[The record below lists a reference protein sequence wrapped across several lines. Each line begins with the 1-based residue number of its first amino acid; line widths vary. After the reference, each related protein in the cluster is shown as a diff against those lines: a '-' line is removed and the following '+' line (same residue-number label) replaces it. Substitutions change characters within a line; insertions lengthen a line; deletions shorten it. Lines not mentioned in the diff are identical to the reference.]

1 MIGWVGSPATATG
14 RSGACASRAHTY
26 TEIAAR
32 YGVSRQAIHQIASRG
47 EKQPPPPL
55 IPALCRAARG
65 LLGWT
70 QGDLAAAIGNRIPCI
85 SDFERGYGLSPR
97 NTAAIIAA
105 FERAGL
111 TLEVSDAYV
120 GVRLPTRRSR

>member
-1 MIGWVGSPATATG
+1 MGQ
-14 RSGACASRAHTY
+14 RASNRNRTIRRLREQGHTY

-47 EKQPPPPL
+47 QKQPPPPL
-55 IPALCRAARG
+55 TPALCRAARG

-70 QGDLAAAIGNRIPCI
+70 QGDLAAAIGKRIPSI

-97 NTAAIIAA
+97 DAAAIIAV
-105 FERAGL
+105 FGRAGV
-111 TLEVSDAYV
+111 TLEVSHAYV
-120 GVRLPTRRSR
+120 GVRLATRRSR

>member
-1 MIGWVGSPATATG
+1 MG
-14 RSGACASRAHTY
+14 RPHSNRNRTIRRLREQGHTY
-26 TEIAAR
+26 AAIAAR
-32 YGVSRQAIHQIASRG
+32 FDVSRQAIHQIASRG

-55 IPALCRAARG
+55 TPALCRAARG

-70 QGDLAAAIGNRIPCI
+70 QGDLAAAIGKRIPCI

-97 NTAAIIAA
+97 DAAAIIAA
-105 FERAGL
+105 FERVGI

-120 GVRLPTRRSR
+120 GVRLATLRSR

>member
-1 MIGWVGSPATATG
+1 MG
-14 RSGACASRAHTY
+14 RPHSNRNRTIRRLREQGQTSA
-26 TEIAAR
+26 EIAAR

-55 IPALCRAARG
+55 TPALCRAARG

-70 QGDLAAAIGNRIPCI
+70 QGDLAAAIGKRIPCI

-97 NTAAIIAA
+97 DAAAIIVV
-105 FERAGL
+105 FERAGV
-111 TLEVSDAYV
+111 TLEVSDGYV
-120 GVRLPTRRSR
+120 GVRLATSQSR

>member
-1 MIGWVGSPATATG
+1 MG
-14 RSGACASRAHTY
+14 RPHSNRNRTIRRLREQGQTSA
-26 TEIAAR
+26 EIAAR

-55 IPALCRAARG
+55 TPALCRAARG

-70 QGDLAAAIGNRIPCI
+70 QGDLAAAIGKRIPGI

-97 NTAAIIAA
+97 DAAAIIAA
-105 FERAGL
+105 FERTGV

-120 GVRLPTRRSR
+120 GVRLATRRSR

>member
-1 MIGWVGSPATATG
+1 MTG
-14 RSGACASRAHTY
+14 RHPSDRNRTIRRLREQGQTY
-26 TEIAAR
+26 AEIAAR

-47 EKQPPPPL
+47 KKQPPPPL
-55 IPALCRAARG
+55 TPALCRAARG

-70 QGDLAAAIGNRIPCI
+70 QGDLAAAIGKRIPCI

-97 NTAAIIAA
+97 DAAAIIAA
-105 FERAGL
+105 FERTGV

-120 GVRLPTRRSR
+120 GVRLATRRSR